1 MLSHKYSQLLS
12 EVSYRTDIHADGQTD
27 KQIRGV
33 RFMFKRKR
41 NNVIILESITGPPH
55 TDSLGAPPEG
65 LCLYPLYTNTGKGLC
80 PCPLYINTGKG
91 IYFYPLYTNTGKGLL
106 SLPSIHQHR

>member
-1 MLSHKYSQLLS
+1 M
-12 EVSYRTDIHADGQTD
+12 RTD

-33 RFMFKRKR
+33 RFMFNRKR

-80 PCPLYINTGKG
+80 P
-91 IYFYPLYTNTGKGLL
+91 YPLYTNTGKGIYVYPLDTNTGKGL
-106 SLPSIHQHR
+106 CVYL